1 MLTFSF
7 NFPISFP
14 FDLFFYYGLRIRVRV
29 TSQSHYHI
37 QVTSD
42 DMVTVIV
49 TSHKVTE
56 KDIEGSR
63 RIISY
68 NIYNTC

>member
-1 MLTFSF
+1 
-7 NFPISFP
+7 
-14 FDLFFYYGLRIRVRV
+14 V
-29 TSQSHYHI
+29 TSESHYHTL
-37 QVTSD
+37 VTSD

-56 KDIEGSR
+56 KNIEGSE

-68 NIYNTC
+68 NV

>member
-1 MLTFSF
+1 M
-7 NFPISFP
+7 
-14 FDLFFYYGLRIRVRV
+14 

-37 QVTSD
+37 LVISD

-56 KDIEGSR
+56 KDREDSR
-63 RIISY
+63 KKNII
-68 NIYNTC
+68 IYI